1 MQHMSSTHQWGEE
14 ILVEFVVSNV
24 VAVDVVQD
32 RIDFFRAKEAD
43 AERRSLEG
51 RQSDTSSTN
60 E

>member
-43 AERRSLEG
+43 AERRSLGG
-51 RQSDTSSTN
+51 RQSDTS
-60 E
+60 